1 VVSRSGH
8 GAGRVS
14 ISLLGVPVALF
25 RLSSDYHEELMREC
39 SLLLVKEPS
48 EHAEVPGRL
57 LQIAEEMR
65 GRYQPLVSPESQVEA
80 AEARGENVVDL
91 TFSMSESVG
100 DDVGRLRE
108 LLEAAEAYSV
118 RGKLLTMA
126 PPTEV
131 RRFRRWYVREVV
143 EQLGGA
149 PPRKWTAR

>member
-1 VVSRSGH
+1 MVLQQENAEKGGFH
-8 GAGRVS
+8 
-14 ISLLGVPVALF
+14 LYLF
-25 RLSSDYHEELMREC
+25 L
-39 SLLLVKEPS
+39 
-48 EHAEVPGRL
+48 
-57 LQIAEEMR
+57 
-65 GRYQPLVSPESQVEA
+65 ESQVEA